1 MNRSLF
7 AALLAAAGPAAA
19 GPAAAAPPIADVT
32 VQLTGLR
39 NANGLVRVCLTNDR
53 GRYLQCDKVPGAVGR
68 SIPAGQAARIHL
80 GTVPAGTYALLVI
93 HDENRD
99 GKLNMMLGIPRE
111 GFGFSN
117 NPAMRPR
124 APRWDEIRFAVPPG
138 PFTQTIRVRYVL

>member
-1 MNRSLF
+1 MTRLFF
-7 AALLAAAGPAAA
+7 AALLALAAPLT
-19 GPAAAAPPIADVT
+19 AAPPMSDVT

-39 NANGLVRVCLTNDR
+39 NADGLVRVCLTSNQAR
-53 GRYLQCDKVPGAVGR
+53 FLQCDKVPGAVGR
-68 SIPAGQAARIHL
+68 SLPAGQAARIHL
-80 GTVPAGTYALLVI
+80 GAVPPGTYALLVI

-99 GKLNMMLGIPRE
+99 GRLNMTLGIPRE

-138 PFTQTIRVRYVL
+138 AVTQTIRVRYVL